1 MRSTLLKIVEQLVNR
16 CPKSG
21 RITGLRRDTG
31 LAQILFPVLGVLA
44 LGWFL
49 FRVVPKPSRAAYP
62 CQRVAAGIGAGF
74 LAYLVGLLLAY
85 TGFRF
90 VYQRLGK
97 MLALVAVVAVVALGY
112 YGMGRAQTRTPG
124 QPIVQDLTPR
134 EGCNNPMGD
143 GKGISPGRVVWVQDF
158 RATPWDGKAGNWWQ
172 DENIDQLTVDR
183 MFSRSLQSLT
193 GTSSDAEA
201 WDRLSHFYNKTNS
214 RGERGYQK
222 GEKIVIKL
230 NLNAD
235 AKGTA
240 WSNAGYPTPHAVYTM
255 VRQLIEVAGVPGA
268 CVTLADPSR
277 CLNQILYAKIRSHPG
292 PDFQQVTF
300 ADKLGGEAPQRVK
313 AEPDM
318 KSPIHFTLPGNSKV
332 VMYLP
337 KIYTEATYL
346 INYALV
352 RPHRVFGIT
361 MAAKNHFGSVYDIQA
376 KAFAP
381 NVLHAFALWDYAT
394 PYQHGNVNGLV
405 QLLGHR
411 ELGGKTLLYF
421 GDGLYTSKNQ
431 SLSVVRWSTLNNRW
445 FSSFLMSQDPVAL
458 DSVGYD
464 LLCSEPNLTQGN
476 PSFNGHVDGYLHEAA
491 LAGHPPSKAR
501 YDPEDD
507 GTALQ
512 SLGVHE
518 HWNNAAEKKYSR
530 NLGKKEGVELIA
542 ISMD

>member
-1 MRSTLLKIVEQLVNR
+1 
-16 CPKSG
+16 
-21 RITGLRRDTG
+21 
-31 LAQILFPVLGVLA
+31 
-44 LGWFL
+44 
-49 FRVVPKPSRAAYP
+49 
-62 CQRVAAGIGAGF
+62 
-74 LAYLVGLLLAY
+74 
-85 TGFRF
+85 
-90 VYQRLGK
+90 
-97 MLALVAVVAVVALGY
+97 
-112 YGMGRAQTRTPG
+112 
-124 QPIVQDLTPR
+124 
-134 EGCNNPMGD
+134 
-143 GKGISPGRVVWVQDF
+143 
-158 RATPWDGKAGNWWQ
+158 
-172 DENIDQLTVDR
+172 
-183 MFSRSLQSLT
+183 
-193 GTSSDAEA
+193 
-201 WDRLSHFYNKTNS
+201 
-214 RGERGYQK
+214 
-222 GEKIVIKL
+222 
-230 NLNAD
+230 
-235 AKGTA
+235 
-240 WSNAGYPTPHAVYTM
+240 M

-277 CLNQILYAKIRSHPG
+277 CLNQILYAKIRSNPG

-300 ADKLGGEAPQRVK
+300 ADKLGDEAPQRVK

-318 KSPIHFTLPGNSKV
+318 NSPIHFTLPGNSNI

-361 MAAKNHFGSVYDIQA
+361 MAAKNHFGSVYDTQA
-376 KAFAP
+376 KAFTP

-394 PYQHGNVNGLV
+394 PYKHGSVNGLV
-405 QLLGHR
+405 QLLGHK

-421 GDGLYTSKNQ
+421 ADGLYTSKNQ

-501 YDPEDD
+501 YDPEND

-518 HWNNAAEKKYSR
+518 HWNNAAEKKYAR
-530 NLGKKEGVELIA
+530 NLGKKEGIELIA